1 MGRVGAGV
9 RAGLWTGGL
18 RPCGGVGT
26 RAGAGGG
33 AILTCV
39 LGASRTSL
47 GWGEVSLGCAQVQ
60 AGLQSIAVRVCEGG
74 LGWGRGQFCPEWPD
88 GLLGASR
95 EAGGAVG

>member
-1 MGRVGAGV
+1 M
-9 RAGLWTGGL
+9 
-18 RPCGGVGT
+18 
-26 RAGAGGG
+26 
-33 AILTCV
+33 
-39 LGASRTSL
+39 
-47 GWGEVSLGCAQVQ
+47 SLGCAQVQ